1 MREALRIWLVACAV
15 ASVADSPPEVK
26 VHAKEERAALG
37 AIAAK
42 LADLAGQLQRA
53 AAQETLPGEP
63 VHSLACDQPTT
74 ALATARHAYW
84 LRRQR
89 SQIFGSAELFGE
101 PAWDILL
108 DLYIA
113 HAEGKPVSVSSACIG
128 SASPA
133 TTGLRW
139 LAVLTEHG
147 LIAREADEH
156 DHRRIMVRLTK
167 HGVTAMERFL
177 TLARQPTDG
186 AQPKQPRPA

>member
-1 MREALRIWLVACAV
+1 MRLMGCAM
-15 ASVADSPPEVK
+15 ASLADSSPHVE
-26 VHAKEERAALG
+26 VHADDGRAGLA

-42 LADLAGQLQRA
+42 LADLANQLQRA
-53 AAQETLPGEP
+53 AVREDCSGSARS
-63 VHSLACDQPTT
+63 VACDPRDA

-89 SQIFGSAELFGE
+89 AQIFGSAELFGE

-113 HAEGKPVSVSSACIG
+113 HAEDKAVSVSSACIG

-147 LIAREADEH
+147 LITREADEN
-156 DHRRIMVRLTK
+156 DQRRIMVRLTQR
-167 HGVTAMERFL
+167 GVAAMERFL
-177 TLARQPTDG
+177 TIARE
-186 AQPKQPRPA
+186 RPD